1 MKSKFVVL
9 IFMILFLMISGCS
22 KDTELKQETR
32 WDCTVGCAGK
42 SNDESYII
50 TYSQEKIVS
59 ESGTL
64 SIQNKNDFDIIVH
77 LSTNGESERTADVP
91 AGGVSVLHEI
101 KKDAVYTFGCHADVD
116 EGTEISCIVF
126 EGE

>member
-9 IFMILFLMISGCS
+9 IFVILFLMISGCS
-22 KDTELKQETR
+22 KDTELKKETR
-32 WDCTVGCAGK
+32 WDCTVDCAGK

-91 AGGVSVLHEI
+91 AGGVSVFHEI

>member
-1 MKSKFVVL
+1 MKNKAVILV
-9 IFMILFLMISGCS
+9 FMILFLMINGCS
-22 KDTELKQETR
+22 KDTKLKKETR
-32 WDCTVGCAGK
+32 WDCTVDCAEK

-64 SIQNKNDFDIIVH
+64 SIQNKNDFDITVH

-91 AGGVSVLHEI
+91 AGGISVLHEI

>member
-9 IFMILFLMISGCS
+9 IFMILFLLISGCS
-22 KDTELKQETR
+22 KDTELKKKTR
-32 WDCTVGCAGK
+32 WDCTVDCAEK

-64 SIQNKNDFDIIVH
+64 SIHNKNDFDITVH

-101 KKDAVYTFGCHADVD
+101 KKDTVYTFGCHADVE
-116 EGTEISCIVF
+116 EGTEIRCIVY